1 MPDPTT
7 PNTPP
12 RTIGQYPIEREL
24 GRGGMGVVYLTRD
37 KRLDRLVAVKVL
49 PRDFARDPM
58 RLARFEREARSLA
71 ALNHPNVASI
81 YSIETASDET
91 ILVLEYVPGRTLS
104 DVLLRGPMA
113 IDEAM
118 RMCLQ
123 ITEGIEAAHDRLVV
137 HRDLKP
143 DNVRVTPEGLAKI
156 LDFGL
161 ATGSRGEEEGGV
173 SPEMVAVSETATT
186 NLGGVGPGGQM
197 LTQYGMVMGTPGYM
211 SPEQARGMTVDKR
224 TDIWAFGCILFEVL
238 TGTKAF
244 HGETTSDCIAA
255 VIDKEPDW
263 SLLPVTTPN
272 RLRELLRKC
281 LTKEARRRLRDIG
294 DARIDLEEVLTQ
306 PMSGL
311 YRAASA
317 DGLGPTRSRVVA
329 RMSLKLP
336 DSLSLANTARSSIS
350 IAPDGS
356 SIAYVTGRAAESS
369 IALRRMEEL
378 DARPIPGTQG
388 AEQPFFS
395 PDSQKLAFFVGGRL
409 RRVPLSGGVPTI
421 VAPAPRPQGA
431 TWDATDRI
439 FFVPDWQAG
448 LVRIPAS
455 GVATPGGATAAVGG
469 EMEAVARPDISQGH
483 MALLAPDL
491 LPGGR
496 TALVSIW
503 TGTSYDDALIAA
515 IDLRTGQVRPLIQ
528 SGANPRF
535 ALSGHIV
542 FTRRNSIYAVA
553 FDPDRLEIF
562 GQPQVVVEGVL
573 ANALGGGVQFAFNA
587 DGTLVYAPGPM
598 FEPEATVL
606 VASRTG
612 LPGAAEPH
620 PLIAERR
627 PFVCPT
633 LSPDARRLAVQVQG
647 PTDHIWVYDLE
658 RGGSPLRLTFDGDN
672 SSPAWFPDN
681 RRVAFASK
689 LADRQEIRSLSIDA
703 SAAAGGGAGTGA
715 GGTQVIVS
723 SALNPTPC
731 CITPDGTLL
740 IYTQSRPQ
748 GGCELWGVRLSE
760 QGPSSASC
768 IVPGGAGYGNSW
780 GGSVSPDGKFLAFVS
795 DQTGRP
801 EVYIQ
806 PLAFGAGTQVSGGA
820 APSQRWQVSRDG
832 GAAPRWSRAG
842 GELTYRAGDSLIAVR
857 IAIEPS
863 FMVGRPRPMLEG
875 RYVEAS
881 TTSANYDVF
890 PDGDR
895 IVVMQ
900 RADEPPPAREL
911 CVVLNWFAE
920 LSKRVPVPQISRPS
934 VSGISQSRSGIA
946 SGVGMSSP
954 AQPRP
959 QVQPQ
964 PPKANG
970 GGFNSTMGTIV

>member
-1 MPDPTT
+1 MPDSPVPSS
-7 PNTPP
+7 PNASP
-12 RTIGQYPIEREL
+12 RLIGQYPIEREL
-24 GRGGMGVVYLTRD
+24 GRGGMGVVYLARD
-37 KRLDRLVAVKVL
+37 RRLDRLVAVKVL

-81 YSIETASDET
+81 YSIETATDET

-104 DVLLRGPMA
+104 DVLVRGPMA

-123 ITEGIEAAHDRLVV
+123 IAEGIEAAHERSVV

-143 DNVRVTPEGLAKI
+143 DNVRVTPDGVAKI

-161 ATGSRGEEEGGV
+161 ATGGRGDEEGPAPV
-173 SPEMVAVSETATT
+173 SSVSETATT

-281 LTKEARRRLRDIG
+281 LTKDPRRRLRDIG
-294 DARIDLEEVLTQ
+294 DARIDLDDVLTQ
-306 PMSGL
+306 PLSGM

-317 DGLGPTRSRVVA
+317 DGFGPTRSRVVA
-329 RMSLKLP
+329 RMTLKLP
-336 DSLSLANTARSSIS
+336 ENLPLANTARSSLA

-356 SIAYVTGRAAESS
+356 SVAYISGRAPDAS

-378 DARPIPGTQG
+378 EARLIPGTQG
-388 AEQPFFS
+388 AEQPFYS
-395 PDSQKLAFFVGGRL
+395 PDSQKLAFFAGGRM
-409 RRVPLSGGVPTI
+409 RRVPLSGGVPTVI
-421 VAPAPRPQGA
+421 VPAPRPQGA
-431 TWDATDRI
+431 TWDATDRV

-448 LVRIPAS
+448 IVRVPAS
-455 GVATPGGATAAVGG
+455 GVAAPGGASAAVGG
-469 EMEAVARPDISQGH
+469 EMESIARPDISQGQ
-483 MALLAPDL
+483 MAILSPDL

-496 TALVSIW
+496 TALASIW
-503 TGTSYDDALIAA
+503 TGSSYDEALIAA
-515 IDLRTGQVRPLIQ
+515 IDLRTGLVRPLIQ

-535 ALSGHIV
+535 AMSGHIV
-542 FTRRNSIYAVA
+542 FTRRNTVHAVA

-562 GQPQVVVEGVL
+562 GQSQPILDGVL

-598 FEPEATVL
+598 FEPEASML
-606 VASRTG
+606 VAMRAG
-612 LPGAAEPH
+612 MPGAAEPH

-627 PFVCPT
+627 PFVSPT
-633 LSPDARRLAVQVQG
+633 VSHDARRLAVQVQG

-672 SSPAWFPDN
+672 AAPVWFPDN

-689 LADRQEIRSLSIDA
+689 LADRQEIRVVSIDA
-703 SAAAGGGAGTGA
+703 SAGAGGGAGA
-715 GGTQVIVS
+715 RVLVS
-723 SALNPTPC
+723 SAHNPVPC
-731 CITPDGTLL
+731 CVSPDGEVLV
-740 IYTQSRPQ
+740 YTQSRPH
-748 GGCELWGVRLSE
+748 GGCELWGVRAGE
-760 QGPSSASC
+760 AGGAGGQATASC
-768 IVPGGAGYGNSW
+768 IVQGGGGAGNAW
-780 GGSVSPDGKFLAFVS
+780 GASISPDGRFIAFVS

-806 PLAFGAGTQVSGGA
+806 PMAFGSGGSGTGA
-820 APSQRWQVSRDG
+820 QRWQVSRDG
-832 GAAPRWSRAG
+832 GVAPRWSHAG
-842 GELTYRAGDSLIAVR
+842 GELTYRTGDSLIAVR

-875 RYVEAS
+875 RFVEA
-881 TTSANYDVF
+881 TMTAANYDVF

-895 IVVMQ
+895 IVVMR
-900 RADEPPPAREL
+900 RAEEPAPAREL

-920 LSKRVPVPQISRPS
+920 LARRVPVPQISRPS
-934 VSGISQSRSGIA
+934 ASMLGQSRSGIA
-946 SGVGMSSP
+946 SGAGAYSSP
-954 AQPRP
+954 HAPTRQ
-959 QVQPQ
+959 QT
-964 PPKANG
+964 PPGGG
-970 GGFNSTMGTIV
+970 GGFNSSAGTIV